1 MAQPQ
6 PELVV
11 DADATNITIKEGGGI
26 PQKINISG
34 LQDKFQA
41 LCAAAHNNNNLLKA
55 DLNNMIQQ
63 VGTFELLN
71 ANINRADSIKDGTN
85 TNTLINLELFPDAN
99 WSLDNLKD
107 IIHGVKDHC
116 ININM
121 IERITFTR
129 TKASGG
135 NDASGNWGLGPEFR
149 IGYDA
154 GLGLDT
160 LFPSPTYDYTKIL
173 IETFGKYI
181 DPSTGGRDA
190 NMPFPNKGTKLVLN
204 GGLFN
209 AFGYSGNTACNLPKA
224 TNMGSDRYD
233 YDIKLVIM
241 DQSII
246 NNGTIG
252 RVNDANIQTYFGGN
266 ASKKVLLAQGNA
278 STLLK
283 KQVIVGKGLGDK
295 LQVIILW
302 IRSQIQMKASG
313 RNGNTGI
320 STCDEVV
327 ALLCIIL
334 QLPFFLTSTSRDR
347 DNVKIDEV
355 LFYNPGGKDA
365 GVAKKRYAEEYRKVL
380 KSYVEMIKLIRRL
393 PSTATNRGI
402 PVIASGGGMVVL
414 PIPNDFYLAMIT
426 DLSGISDW
434 IIQEY
439 AETRLPVGASD
450 IYGKMSQL
458 KKLTARQIFK
468 LNKTGTI
475 CQFVRTAK
483 GYTCGEPTGL
493 PAEIFNRT
501 KLKAFMAY
509 KGVNDDISK
518 RTFYELFMRILTMGG
533 AKLRGGMPVKAAGG
547 PASTQGSSIPPF
559 FSCEEVQEPNDPL
572 YNDDAN
578 PEIIIDEY
586 HIRYKQSEF
595 VYIDPILAAI
605 KPDDPIGMEE
615 IKVND
620 EPARVAGTG
629 AVALPIQVSPY
640 VPTTIVAAAQ
650 TNAVA
655 GTGAAAGTGAESL
668 MDTSDAVS
676 EAGSEVDAAF
686 TPTGSQSPAAVEV
699 SPYAS
704 QMDTGAGASSI
715 QTPPDS
721 LSQST
726 AAVQETSVRE
736 QLLSTTGS
744 PPRGAVVQDA
754 KVYVPVT
761 PARGQS
767 LPTSGS
773 SSSTT
778 GSVIVSPGAGAG
790 TMETESD
797 AGSEPGEQENDT
809 WKKPDNSRPNGI
821 FDANAAL
828 RIELYNMYTATELPG
843 NWKKNDDITISFWE
857 VLNECMEVFVYD
869 PRYDSRSLF
878 ELIFNFQQSLYVFET
893 LPGAMDVAG
902 ISADSGS
909 SLTSVSQSM
918 AMGEKEVLTDDASA
932 SEEKR
937 PSTNAELLTKAW
949 NEWNAST
956 KRLQRLANAA
966 ANARDMA
973 SKKRLRT
980 DLTESDLLEAVN
992 SEGGSRRSTRRRKY
1006 RKTLKTTRRKKTG
1019 KQSSRKRLT
1028 KRRKNK
1034 KRRST
1039 TRKN

>member
-1 MAQPQ
+1 MAQQQ

-483 GYTCGEPTGL
+483 GYTCGEPTGGL
-493 PAEIFNRT
+493 LAEIFNRT
-501 KLKAFMAY
+501 NLKAFMAS
-509 KGVNDDISK
+509 KEVNDDISK
-518 RTFYELFMRILTMGG
+518 RTFYELFMRIATMGG

-572 YNDDAN
+572 YYDDAN
-578 PEIIIDEY
+578 PEKIINEY
-586 HIRYKQSEF
+586 PIRYKQSEF

-620 EPARVAGTG
+620 EPARAAAMVMVPGT
-629 AVALPIQVSPY
+629 P
-640 VPTTIVAAAQ
+640 PTDAAQ

-655 GTGAAAGTGAESL
+655 GTGAVAL
-668 MDTSDAVS
+668 PIAVS
-676 EAGSEVDAAF
+676 PYVPTIVAAA
-686 TPTGSQSPAAVEV
+686 PPGSQSPAA
-699 SPYAS
+699 
-704 QMDTGAGASSI
+704 
-715 QTPPDS
+715 
-721 LSQST
+721 
-726 AAVQETSVRE
+726 AAVQVTRARGQS
-736 QLLSTTGS
+736 LPTTGS
-744 PPRGAVVQDA
+744 PPRGAVVRDA

-761 PARGQS
+761 PAG
-767 LPTSGS
+767 
-773 SSSTT
+773 T
-778 GSVIVSPGAGAG
+778 G
-790 TMETESD
+790 
-797 AGSEPGEQENDT
+797 AGSEPLEQENDI
-809 WKKPDNSRPNGI
+809 WNKPNNSRPNGI

-828 RIELYNMYTATELPG
+828 RIELYNMYTETELPG
-843 NWKKNDDITISFWE
+843 NWRKNDDITISFWE

-869 PRYDSRSLF
+869 PRYDSMRLF
-878 ELIFNFQQSLYVFET
+878 ELIFNFQQSLYQTELGNGT
-893 LPGAMDVAG
+893 GAGAG
-902 ISADSGS
+902 AGTDSSSA
-909 SLTSVSQSM
+909 T
-918 AMGEKEVLTDDASA
+918 
-932 SEEKR
+932 
-937 PSTNAELLTKAW
+937 TKAI
-949 NEWNAST
+949 
-956 KRLQRLANAA
+956 KMFPKQQLQV
-966 ANARDMA
+966 MF
-973 SKKRLRT
+973 KKRLDRLAGEAYRKQLAVKEAMDAKQTTDRT
-980 DLTESDLLEAVN
+980 IQNQTEVLKELTERLTSDLTNASDTEPRA
-992 SEGGSRRSTRRRKY
+992 GGSRRSTRRRKY

-1019 KQSSRKRLT
+1019 KQSSRTRLT
-1028 KRRKNK
+1028 KRRRNK